1 MVSIVSRSSVFEVMM
16 VMVIK
21 LNILVGSCFCIFL
34 IIATNFNL
42 YDFKLKKIWFSY
54 HFAQDITDKIK
65 VMITFHKFSSSK
77 LFNTKEKKGHKNFG
91 AQRALIL

>member
-1 MVSIVSRSSVFEVMM
+1 MASIVSRSSVSEVTL

-54 HFAQDITDKIK
+54 HFAHVYNHLIRFPSHIQRGE
-65 VMITFHKFSSSK
+65 F
-77 LFNTKEKKGHKNFG
+77 LLKNMS
-91 AQRALIL
+91 LV